1 MINIVIDTD
10 PGHDDIIASLVAFAH
25 KEAFNI
31 LGFTTVC
38 GNQTIEKVTNNI
50 LNVLDYL
57 NIDIPVY
64 IGANKPMCRLPEPQ
78 PLAHGESGLDGPV
91 FSKCNRK
98 AAELSAVEF
107 LYNKL
112 KDAKVTIVALAPLTN
127 IAELLEKHPD
137 CKDNIEQ
144 IVLMGGS
151 LYSGNIQ
158 VKSEF
163 NIYHDPEAAK
173 IVFNSK
179 VPIVMAPLEVCYA
192 GGLDLSYIER
202 FNNNK
207 KVSKLL
213 YDMLSFYSLYSLNH
227 NLKDTIIFD
236 MTTIIYL
243 LNPDIFTIK
252 KYNVDI
258 ELNGEYT
265 RGMTVCEDIKEDSII
280 KNPIDVLMDVDNEKF
295 INIFLDAID
304 YLDKQYEE
312 GENR

>member
-10 PGHDDIIASLVAFAH
+10 PGHDDILASLVALAH

-38 GNQTIEKVTNNI
+38 GNHLVDKVTKNL

-64 IGANKPMCRLPEPQ
+64 VGASKPLKRMPEPQ
-78 PLAHGESGLDGPV
+78 GIVHGESGLDGPV
-91 FSKCNRK
+91 FAECHKK
-98 AAELSAVEF
+98 ASDISAVDF
-107 LYNKL
+107 LYDKL
-112 KDAKVTIVALAPLTN
+112 KDNKLTIVALAPLTN
-127 IAELLEKHPD
+127 IAELLSKHPE

-151 LYSGNIQ
+151 VYSGNIQ

-179 VPIVMAPLEVCYA
+179 VPIVMAPIEVCFA
-192 GGLDLSYIER
+192 GGLNLSYIER
-202 FNNNK
+202 FNKQN
-207 KVSKLL
+207 KVSKLV
-213 YDMLSFYSLYSLNH
+213 YNMLNYYSLYSLMH
-227 NLKDTIIFD
+227 HMEDAIIYD

-243 LNPDIFTIK
+243 LHPEYFTIK

-258 ELNGEYT
+258 ELDGQYT
-265 RGMTVCEDIKEDSII
+265 RGMTVCEDIKDDSII
-280 KNPIDVLMDVDNEKF
+280 NNPIDVLMDVDKEKF
-295 INIFLDAID
+295 INVFFDAID
-304 YLDKQYEE
+304 YLDKQY
-312 GENR
+312 

>member
-10 PGHDDIIASLVAFAH
+10 PGHDDIIASLVALAH

-50 LNVLDYL
+50 LNVLNYL
-57 NIDIPVY
+57 NLDIPVAV
-64 IGANKPMCRLPEPQ
+64 GAGKPLCRLPEPQ
-78 PLAHGESGLDGPV
+78 PLAHGESGLDGPIFGHCDKKV
-91 FSKCNRK
+91 
-98 AAELSAVEF
+98 LDISAVEF
-107 LYNKL
+107 LYSILKETKL
-112 KDAKVTIVALAPLTN
+112 TIVALAPLTN

-137 CKDNIEQ
+137 CKDNIER

-151 LYSGNIQ
+151 VYSGNIQ

-192 GGLDLSYIER
+192 GGIDLSLIER
-202 FNNNK
+202 FNKNS
-207 KVSKLL
+207 KVSKLV

-243 LNPDIFTIK
+243 LNPEIFTIK

-265 RGMTVCEDIKEDSII
+265 RGMTVCEDIKENSII
-280 KNPIDVLMDVDNEKF
+280 HNPIDVLMDVDNEKF
-295 INIFLDAID
+295 TNIFLESID

-312 GENR
+312 GLNQ